1 MPMPTNTRLKILTIF
16 LLITSGCAAYQS
28 IDTSKIIPKF
38 ESASSVEEVRTQINK
53 LPSEDIWWN
62 VYGEDQAWN
71 FKNLHRFMPT
81 VNVYREGQVR
91 ILKNR
96 PIADIPNQLV
106 DTPIGTMS
114 FKQFLDNALSTTMS
128 LVVLHLSL
136 IHISEPTRPY

>member
-1 MPMPTNTRLKILTIF
+1 MLTNTKLEMLAIF
-16 LLITSGCAAYQS
+16 VIIASGCAEQETVVFS
-28 IDTSKIIPKF
+28 NTTPNF

-91 ILKNR
+91 MLKNR
-96 PIADIPNQLV
+96 PIAAIPDHYV
-106 DTPIGTMS
+106 DTPIGGMS
-114 FKQFLDNALSTTMS
+114 F
-128 LVVLHLSL
+128 
-136 IHISEPTRPY
+136 